1 MIMKSHYD
9 VIVAGAGIVG
19 LSAAY
24 RLAER
29 GARVTVLD
37 PDQKGGRGSRA
48 AAGVI
53 IPSIR
58 TSSDQSLHDFA
69 CQGLNELNAE
79 LRRLAPTYAIGQRG
93 HGIIRLVADNAAREN
108 MEAEGEKMQISPG
121 VFNTLDE
128 FVQHEPALAG
138 STVYGGF
145 VQEEGYLVDV
155 EAYLDALV
163 YEVTRLGVTLR
174 LGEAALAVSE
184 GEHKITV
191 QTPTG
196 ALTAD
201 WFVLAAG
208 AWSNSIVGL
217 PPLPVFPLRG
227 QMLVVAKPPLSL
239 KRVISGRCYLAPWRK
254 GGVMVGATEEQVG
267 FRAYNTPDGLLYLLG
282 VLGRVTP
289 ILRDAQVTTMWAGL
303 RASTQNARPLIGR
316 ISGTRRVIVA
326 TGHTGQ
332 GILTGALTGQAVTE
346 LIDTGRS
353 DIAAAFAPN
362 KEFVHDTH

>member
-1 MIMKSHYD
+1 MRSHCD

-19 LSAAY
+19 LSTAY

-29 GARVTVLD
+29 GAQVTVLD

-48 AAGVI
+48 AAGVA

-79 LRRLAPTYAIGQRG
+79 LKRLALTYAIEQRG
-93 HGIIRLVADNAAREN
+93 HGIIRLVADNAAREQ
-108 MEAEGEKMQISPG
+108 MEAVGEKMQISPG
-121 VFNTLDE
+121 IFHTLDE
-128 FVQHEPALAG
+128 LIHLEPALAG

-145 VQEEGYLVDV
+145 VQEEGYLVDA

-174 LGEAALAVSE
+174 LGEAALAVNE

-191 QTPTG
+191 QTSTG
-196 ALTAD
+196 SLTAD

-208 AWSNSIVGL
+208 TWSNSIVGL
-217 PPLPVFPLRG
+217 PPLPVFPMRG

-254 GGVMVGATEEQVG
+254 GGVMVGATEEQAG

-316 ISGTRRVIVA
+316 LSGNRRVIVA

-332 GILTGALTGQAVTE
+332 GILTGALTGRAVTE

-353 DIAAAFAPN
+353 DIAAAFALN